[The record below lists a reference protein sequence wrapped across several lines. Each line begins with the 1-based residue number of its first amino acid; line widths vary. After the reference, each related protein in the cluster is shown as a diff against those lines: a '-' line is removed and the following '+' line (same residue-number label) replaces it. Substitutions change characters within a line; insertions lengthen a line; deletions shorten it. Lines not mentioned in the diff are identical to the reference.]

1 MSQLKTAACV
11 MFYVSCAV
19 GRVTKLMSYHEN
31 CFLLSFLIHVLTG
44 CTVNV
49 VITSR
54 NTLRT
59 LQGST
64 NVDMVEKINPLQLQY
79 HFSVYKKDFSKN
91 MSKAL
96 TTSVEVQPP
105 FRY

>member
-1 MSQLKTAACV
+1 MKTV
-11 MFYVSCAV
+11 
-19 GRVTKLMSYHEN
+19 
-31 CFLLSFLIHVLTG
+31 FLLSFLIHILTG

-49 VITSR
+49 VITFR